1 MSHIATTRLSC
12 KHIGKELHSG
22 VEKLEGNKEPSAE
35 GYEVGGMNNIEKSTG
50 KEPGM
55 SILHF
60 YSDGGGERYWDQG
73 RILGSFR
80 GFGAILANKWTV
92 SGLNMTHNAFYHLN
106 KV

>member
-1 MSHIATTRLSC
+1 M
-12 KHIGKELHSG
+12 GELVCMQG
-22 VEKLEGNKEPSAE
+22 CLFF
-35 GYEVGGMNNIEKSTG
+35 TF
-50 KEPGM
+50 
-55 SILHF
+55 ILM
-60 YSDGGGERYWDQG
+60 GGERYSDWG